1 MTSSRPGLLRHFAPG
16 VKSYAVLSQ
25 SDPGKPL
32 RYAPTTRHP
41 EGREPRLLDIV
52 QGAIDYADAGP
63 TPFIGQVARVLP
75 GSATAEIALIK
86 RPAAKA
92 KRLPF
97 YQLQNLAAEACD
109 LVFLPLDDL
118 KLRSRASGP
127 SRPVSEPPLRETNP
141 AKFAHNAPDSPSFR
155 VKY

>member
-1 MTSSRPGLLRHFAPG
+1 MTSSRPGLLRHFVPG
-16 VKSYAVLSQ
+16 VKSYADTFTVRSRKAAANARLRATPKTRAPATGRHVPEQ
-25 SDPGKPL
+25 SS
-32 RYAPTTRHP
+32 
-41 EGREPRLLDIV
+41 
-52 QGAIDYADAGP
+52 YADAGP

-92 KRLPF
+92 KPLPY
-97 YQLQNLAAEACD
+97 YQLQNLAAEACG

-118 KLRSRASGP
+118 KLRSRAA
-127 SRPVSEPPLRETNP
+127 RPVHPISEPPLRETSP

>member
-1 MTSSRPGLLRHFAPG
+1 MTNSRPGLLRHFAPG

-25 SDPGKPL
+25 SDPGKAL

-52 QGAIDYADAGP
+52 QGTINYADAGP

-92 KRLPF
+92 KRLPY

-118 KLRSRASGP
+118 KLRARA
-127 SRPVSEPPLRETNP
+127 SRPVASHLR
-141 AKFAHNAPDSPSFR
+141 ASPSGNNPG
-155 VKY
+155 